1 MVRDGT
7 IAGWPPAGPQ
17 RTMTSSRELTESSHE
32 RVRDDAVVEHRF
44 VLGVPESLAVFAD
57 HFPGAPLLP
66 AFIQLTEVIRRI
78 NRVWPDLGAWSG
90 ASAMKFKSPI
100 RPGSDIVLDLRRVRG
115 TGEVQFSISREHTAC
130 ASGTL
135 LFTSTE
141 AETA

>member
-1 MVRDGT
+1 
-7 IAGWPPAGPQ
+7 
-17 RTMTSSRELTESSHE
+17 MTPSSRELTELSHE

-44 VLGVPESLAVFAD
+44 VLAVPGSLAVFAD

-100 RPGSDIVLDLRRVRG
+100 LPGSDIVLDLRRARG
-115 TGEVQFSISREHTAC
+115 AGEVAFSISREHTAC

-135 LFTSTE
+135 LFTR
-141 AETA
+141 AKVGPA